1 MSDIEFK
8 YPVLPGRNQGPC
20 FMWLYRPDRS
30 AVAMADLRNYGE
42 TTVTVQGVDIT
53 FTVTEDCRAIDKKG
67 NFPEGLFLT
76 VGTKPGSGNS
86 ISKPVRSQAQL
97 DTDRQQ
103 CPLQLDG
110 EKGQWRTGARG
121 RMKIKSS
128 IRSRLPEIPK
138 PQKQGHKDFY
148 ETHANEDFFFEGV
161 PGFFKRQT
169 CSAFKCAESART
181 SPSNLGAL

>member
-76 VGTKPGSGNS
+76 VGTKVGME
-86 ISKPVRSQAQL
+86 VRTVL
-97 DTDRQQ
+97 R
-103 CPLQLDG
+103 
-110 EKGQWRTGARG
+110 
-121 RMKIKSS
+121 
-128 IRSRLPEIPK
+128 
-138 PQKQGHKDFY
+138 
-148 ETHANEDFFFEGV
+148 
-161 PGFFKRQT
+161 
-169 CSAFKCAESART
+169 
-181 SPSNLGAL
+181 